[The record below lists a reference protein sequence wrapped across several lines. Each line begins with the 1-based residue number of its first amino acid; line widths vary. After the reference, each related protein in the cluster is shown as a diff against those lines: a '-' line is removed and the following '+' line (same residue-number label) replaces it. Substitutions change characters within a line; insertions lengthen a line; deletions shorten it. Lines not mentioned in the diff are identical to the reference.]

1 MKLSKII
8 FGKWAF
14 RKVYSIGERRKPINK
29 ALFEVW
35 SVELANFTPEEQ
47 KRAELRKRDIFQ
59 EFTKLMNDDE
69 TFVAAITSATGDK
82 GRVNYRYNKIHELLN
97 KCISDDYKD

>member
-35 SVELANFTPEEQ
+35 SVELANLTLKNKNVLFHV
-47 KRAELRKRDIFQ
+47 KKYF
-59 EFTKLMNDDE
+59 
-69 TFVAAITSATGDK
+69 S
-82 GRVNYRYNKIHELLN
+82 RVYQTYEYR
-97 KCISDDYKD
+97 

>member
-29 ALFEVW
+29 ALLKYGVLSWPILPWKNKNVLFHVKKYF
-35 SVELANFTPEEQ
+35 S
-47 KRAELRKRDIFQ
+47 
-59 EFTKLMNDDE
+59 
-69 TFVAAITSATGDK
+69 
-82 GRVNYRYNKIHELLN
+82 RVYQTYEYR
-97 KCISDDYKD
+97 

>member
-14 RKVYSIGERRKPINK
+14 RKVYSKEERRKPINK

-35 SVELANFTPEEQ
+35 SVVLANLNPEEQ
-47 KRAELRKRDIFQ
+47 KRIISYKEEIFQ
-59 EFTKLMNDDE
+59 DFTNLMNDENAYNNID
-69 TFVAAITSATGDK
+69 VRK
-82 GRVNYRYNKIHELLN
+82 KVRYNLIER
-97 KCISDDYKD
+97 